1 MNVQEQ
7 IKVLKEQIYSSQ
19 ELLTKLEDQIKK
31 EQEFPKIGD
40 TYWRIDDIGSVDS
53 SLYNDYFNDNH
64 RQAIGN
70 LYKTK
75 REAEFVVEKLKVEA
89 ELRKFSTN
97 FVLYKE
103 NWFLSLA
110 DTRKDVRPLY
120 EHRNDTQ
127 GVIYF
132 ESREKAEEAMD
143 TVSEERIKKYIFG
156 VEG

>member
-1 MNVQEQ
+1 MNIQERIEALETEFNEK
-7 IKVLKEQIYSSQ
+7 IKALKAEAQR
-19 ELLTKLEDQIKK
+19 EDD
-31 EQEFPKIGD
+31 FPRDGD
-40 TYWRIDDIGSVDS
+40 EYWYIDDEGDILNEKWDGLDFEEYR
-53 SLYNDYFNDNH
+53 LE
-64 RQAIGN
+64 IGN
-70 LYKTK
+70 IYKTED
-75 REAEFVVEKLKVEA
+75 EAEFAIEKLKVET